1 MGEHR
6 LLFDAYYANIF
17 PRIETQH
24 LYTSSDVKLPNIH
37 QYIYWKSLNYI
48 EYLQRNTQNERYPN
62 VCLSYKDYSVDP
74 IKMNAIHPCEL
85 FKTQFPL
92 TAQTINFPTSIHHLS
107 TRALTA
113 LQNLTSLTIPTSIV
127 SLGESCCGS
136 LTSLQNV
143 VILKSIYLPEAIEM
157 IDLNC
162 FEYCNSLQTLKIPP
176 NIKSLTPDIVSNCSS
191 LETLVLPIS
200 FQKLF
205 KFSSFNCPSLFQIE
219 YYDQTDSIVSKIQ
232 NVEKESHCVIV

>member
-1 MGEHR
+1 MGNIDSYSMLIVGKYFQSKNDYFNIIQVSHKFHDLIEKYR
-6 LLFDAYYANIF
+6 FNPISDANIF

-143 VILKSIYLPEAIEM
+143 VMSSSVTTIKQS
-157 IDLNC
+157 C
-162 FEYCNSLQTLKIPP
+162 FNGCVSLTSLQLSENLTSIPDY
-176 NIKSLTPDIVSNCSS
+176 TFRQCSS
-191 LETLVLPIS
+191 LKTITFPPYIDIIGTGAFYLRQV
-200 FQKLF
+200 
-205 KFSSFNCPSLFQIE
+205 
-219 YYDQTDSIVSKIQ
+219 
-232 NVEKESHCVIV
+232 